1 MWNDFL
7 KGNRFLANDIKRT
20 EREIERERERERNL
34 VFISFDK
41 QSNGLEVLDTLM
53 RNQFDHFD

>member
-1 MWNDFL
+1 MWNNFL
-7 KGNRFLANDIKRT
+7 KGNRFLLDGIKRT
-20 EREIERERERERNL
+20 EREKEREGERNL

-41 QSNGLEVLDTLM
+41 QSNASEVLDTLM